1 MYKVQLQPL
10 AMPGATRS
18 SAPTISTPSMH
29 PRPSCHQT
37 GSLERTRCRE
47 NLISLLNYRH
57 QLKGEDMKYGML
69 LGVNAVLFYQ
79 LKAEANG
86 IVWKRTKW
94 CKTFFIR
101 NLTCHTH
108 TQRQSWHHQC
118 ISRQQ
123 QQRRDAFSDH
133 DQTHPIGWSRVQW
146 ETFFIQ
152 KRLATLY
159 LHHYML

>member
-1 MYKVQLQPL
+1 MRVYKVQLQPL

-29 PRPSCHQT
+29 PRPSCDQT
-37 GSLERTRCRE
+37 GSLERTRCRK
-47 NLISLLNYRH
+47 NLLSLLNYRH

-69 LGVNAVLFYQ
+69 LGVDAVLFYQ
-79 LKAEANG
+79 FKDEASD

-108 TQRQSWHHQC
+108 TEAILTPSVHLQAAAEEGCILWSW
-118 ISRQQ
+118 S
-123 QQRRDAFSDH
+123 DASYRMIEGPVWNFFLFKSD
-133 DQTHPIGWSRVQW
+133 
-146 ETFFIQ
+146 
-152 KRLATLY
+152 
-159 LHHYML
+159 